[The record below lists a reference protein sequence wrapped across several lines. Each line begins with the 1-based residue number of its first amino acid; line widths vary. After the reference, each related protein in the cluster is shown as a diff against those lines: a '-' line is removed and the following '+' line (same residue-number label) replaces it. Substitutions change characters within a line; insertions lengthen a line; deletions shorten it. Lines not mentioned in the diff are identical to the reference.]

1 MDIEEK
7 ENTVCLISTII
18 ALVLVII
25 GFFYFTRQ
33 FVGISAVICVF
44 IIPLLPFY
52 YLYQHREY
60 IERITF
66 KYEIYDSI
74 QEYVK
79 MLEALSND
87 IKDYNPEEY
96 EESPIEYLGS
106 VKGEIVSI
114 AKCLE
119 GLIKDDISF

>member
-7 ENTVCLISTII
+7 ENTRCLISTII

-44 IIPLLPFY
+44 ILPFLPFIVY
-52 YLYQHREY
+52 HQRCQERK
-60 IERITF
+60 RITSEH
-66 KYEIYDSI
+66 EIQNNI
-74 QEYVK
+74 QEYAE
-79 MLEALSND
+79 MLKDLSDD
-87 IKDYNPEEY
+87 IEDYNPKED
-96 EESPIEYLGS
+96 EESPSKYLKY
-106 VKGEIVSI
+106 VKDEIVSI
-114 AKCLE
+114 TKHLE